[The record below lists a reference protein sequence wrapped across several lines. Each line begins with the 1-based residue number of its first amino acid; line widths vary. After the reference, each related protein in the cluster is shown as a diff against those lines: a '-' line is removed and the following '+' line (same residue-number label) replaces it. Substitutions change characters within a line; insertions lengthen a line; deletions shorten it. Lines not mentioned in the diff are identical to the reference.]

1 MSRFRRVAMC
11 LSLVPLLFTTIPRQ
25 SFADPPYINQLYID
39 TTIQR
44 AYYNLTAATDVA
56 GMGPKMEQAIA
67 YAKQVITRLKNIAK
81 GNPNEKYIL
90 WKVGELES
98 QVYLEESGL
107 LLEKQNKKQ
116 KMVNDQVKD
125 FNTELGRR
133 RPDFARLDGICLQA
147 SAIDAATGFDMKQS
161 LASRK
166 KNIAKEAVASLENAV
181 DNGDYDVARI
191 EVVYLRDNLDPLGIS
206 LSEFSMLKAK
216 VLAKVTVESDREFIV
231 SYSKKIED
239 FLSKNNFG
247 EARSALAVF
256 KDRVDGLKGQV
267 LSKEWDRYFFKNKR
281 LSETLERKEDSLVKT
296 NLIILGSQG
305 ITEAN
310 TFLDSVVKKLGVSHE
325 KIGKIDL
332 AILERAMANKKL
344 QDTTVIKELAS
355 LPQTTSDDSS
365 TLFADLVSAAKKK
378 AKAKE
383 DSAVAEKQSHVHL
396 TQAEEVRQTNM
407 RLLAEGQKKRNE
419 EMRKDN
425 QEKANKQMVE
435 IYTLLEKRDYKKA
448 FDEYTDRQAFLA
460 RYIPAPAFT
469 ALDSTVN
476 ARYASAGKKKRQ

>member
-1 MSRFRRVAMC
+1 MSRFILC
-11 LSLVPLLFTTIPRQ
+11 LCLLPLLFAATART

-44 AYYNLTAATDVA
+44 AYYNITAATDVA

-67 YAKQVITRLKNIAK
+67 YAKQVISRLKNIAK

-116 KMVNDQVKD
+116 KLVNDQVTD
-125 FNTELGRR
+125 FNAELGRR
-133 RPDFARLDGICLQA
+133 RPDFAKLDRICMQA
-147 SAIDAATGFDMKQS
+147 NAIDGSTGVDMKQS

-166 KNIAKEAVASLENAV
+166 KNIAKEAVASLENAIN
-181 DNGDYDVARI
+181 NGDYDVARI
-191 EVVYLRDNLDPLGIS
+191 EVVYLRENLDALGIS

-216 VLAKVTVESDREFIV
+216 MLSKVTVESDRVFMV
-231 SYSKKIED
+231 TYSKKIEE
-239 FLSKNNFG
+239 FLAKNNFG
-247 EARSALAVF
+247 DARPALAVF

-281 LSETLERKEDSLVKT
+281 LSETLEHKEDSLVKT
-296 NLIILGSQG
+296 NLSILGAQG

-310 TFLDSVVKKLGVSHE
+310 AFLDTVVKKLGVAQE

-355 LPQTTSDDSS
+355 LPQATPDDSS
-365 TLFADLVSAAKKK
+365 TLFTDLVSAAKKK
-378 AKAKE
+378 ARAKE
-383 DSAVAEKQSHVHL
+383 DSAAAEQMSHGHL
-396 TQAEEVRQTNM
+396 THAEEIRQTNM
-407 RLLAEGQKKRNE
+407 RLLAEGQKKRSGQMQKE
-419 EMRKDN
+419 N

-435 IYTLLEKRDYKKA
+435 IYTLLEKKDYKKA
-448 FDEYTDRQAFLA
+448 YEEYTDRQSFLA

-469 ALDSTVN
+469 SLDSTVN
-476 ARYASAGKKKRQ
+476 ARYASVGKKKR

>member
-1 MSRFRRVAMC
+1 MTRILARLC
-11 LSLVPLLFTTIPRQ
+11 LLPLLIAAAART

-44 AYYNLTAATDVA
+44 AYYNITAATDVA

-67 YAKQVITRLKNIAK
+67 YAKQVISRLKNIAR

-116 KMVNDQVKD
+116 KLVNDQVTD
-125 FNTELGRR
+125 FNAELGRR
-133 RPDFARLDGICLQA
+133 RPDFAKLDRICMKA
-147 SAIDAATGFDMKQS
+147 NAIDGSTGFYMKQS

-166 KNIAKEAVASLENAV
+166 KNIAKEAVASLENAI

-191 EVVYLRDNLDPLGIS
+191 EVVYLRENLDALGIS

-216 VLAKVTVESDREFIV
+216 MLSKVTVESDRAFMV
-231 SYSKKIED
+231 TYARKIEE
-239 FLSKNNFG
+239 FLAKNSFG
-247 EARSALAVF
+247 DARPALAVF

-281 LSETLERKEDSLVKT
+281 LSEALARKEDSLVKV
-296 NLIILGSQG
+296 NLAILGTQG

-310 TFLDSVVKKLGVSHE
+310 AFLDTVVKKLGVAQE
-325 KIGKIDL
+325 KIGKVDL

-355 LPQTTSDDSS
+355 LPQATPDDSS
-365 TLFADLVSAAKKK
+365 TLFTDLVSAAKKK

-383 DSAVAEKQSHVHL
+383 DSARVEELSHGHVTH
-396 TQAEEVRQTNM
+396 AEEVRQTNM
-407 RLLAEGQKKRNE
+407 RLLAEGQKKRSE
-419 EMRKDN
+419 QMQKEN

-435 IYTLLEKRDYKKA
+435 IYTLLEKKDYKKA
-448 FDEYTDRQAFLA
+448 YEEYTDRQSFLA

-469 ALDSTVN
+469 SLDSTVN
-476 ARYASAGKKKRQ
+476 ARYASVGKKKL

>member
-1 MSRFRRVAMC
+1 MSRFLAC
-11 LSLVPLLFTTIPRQ
+11 LCSLPFLFAATARQ
-25 SFADPPYINQLYID
+25 SLADQPYINQLYID

-44 AYYNLTAATDVA
+44 AYYNITAATDVA

-67 YAKQVITRLKNIAK
+67 SAKQVISRLKNIAK

-116 KMVNDQVKD
+116 KLVNDQVTD

-133 RPDFARLDGICLQA
+133 RPDFAKLDRICLQA
-147 SAIDAATGFDMKQS
+147 NAIDGSTGFDMKQS

-166 KNIAKEAVASLENAV
+166 KNIAKEAVASLENAI
-181 DNGDYDVARI
+181 DNGDYDIARI
-191 EVVYLRDNLDPLGIS
+191 EVVYLRENLDALGIS

-216 VLAKVTVESDREFIV
+216 MLSKVTVESDRVFMV
-231 SYSKKIED
+231 TYARKIEE
-239 FLSKNNFG
+239 LLAKNNFG
-247 EARSALAVF
+247 DARPALAVF

-281 LSETLERKEDSLVKT
+281 LTETLEHKEDSLVKV
-296 NLIILGSQG
+296 NLAILGTQG

-310 TFLDSVVKKLGVSHE
+310 AFLDTVVKKLGVAQE
-325 KIGKIDL
+325 KIGRVDL

-355 LPQTTSDDSS
+355 LPQATPDDSS
-365 TLFADLVSAAKKK
+365 TLFTDLVSAAKKK
-378 AKAKE
+378 AKDRE
-383 DSAVAEKQSHVHL
+383 DSARAQEQSHGHVTH
-396 TQAEEVRQTNM
+396 AEEVRQTNM
-407 RLLAEGQKKRNE
+407 RLLAEGQKKRSE
-419 EMRKDN
+419 QMQKEN

-435 IYTLLEKRDYKKA
+435 IYTLIEKKDYKKA
-448 FDEYTDRQAFLA
+448 YEEYTDRQSFLA

-469 ALDSTVN
+469 SLDSTVN
-476 ARYASAGKKKRQ
+476 ARYASVGKKKR

>member
-1 MSRFRRVAMC
+1 MRRFHCTAMC
-11 LSLVPLLFTTIPRQ
+11 LCLLPFLFTLTSRRC
-25 SFADPPYINQLYID
+25 FADPPYINQLYVD

-56 GMGPKMEQAIA
+56 GMGPKMEQAIG
-67 YAKQVITRLKNIAK
+67 YAKQVIARLKNIAK

-116 KMVNDQVKD
+116 KMINDRVTD

-133 RPDFARLDGICLQA
+133 RPDFARLDAICLQA
-147 SAIDAATGFDMKQS
+147 NAIDASTGFDMQQS
-161 LASRK
+161 LALRK
-166 KNIAKEAVASLENAV
+166 KNIAKEAVASLEYAV

-191 EVVYLRDNLDPLGIS
+191 EVVYLRDNLAPLGIS

-231 SYSKKIED
+231 SYSKKIEE
-239 FLSKNNFG
+239 FLAKNNLS

-256 KDRVDGLKGQV
+256 KDRVDGLKGQIMN
-267 LSKEWDRYFFKNKR
+267 KEWDRYFFKNKR

-296 NLIILGSQG
+296 NLFILSSQG

-310 TFLDSVVKKLGVSHE
+310 TFFETVVKKLGVAPE

-355 LPQTTSDDSS
+355 LPQTTPDDSS
-365 TLFADLVSAAKKK
+365 TLFSDLITAAKKK
-378 AKAKE
+378 ARAKE
-383 DSAVAEKQSHVHL
+383 DSARAETQSHVHL

-419 EMRKDN
+419 QQHKDN
-425 QEKANKQMVE
+425 EEKANKKMVE
-435 IYTLLEKRDYKKA
+435 IYTLLEKKEYKKA
-448 FDEYTDRQAFLA
+448 FDEYSDRQAFLA

-476 ARYASAGKKKRQ
+476 ARYASVIKKKRP